1 MKSIKKVALTVF
13 AAVMMLIMST
23 TVFAADSP
31 VKTSFNA
38 SLTKTAV
45 TYNGKTQAPTVVVTN
60 ENGKVLKAKYYTVK
74 VNKTCK
80 DAGKYTVTVTGKG
93 KYAGYKEV
101 LTYRINAKTQN
112 VTVKRDTFTVK
123 ASKVKKATKSLNPV
137 IKAKK
142 GNVTYKTNNS
152 NIKVGKNGK
161 VYVSKGTKAGVYQ
174 VKVTVKAKNYK
185 TVTKYLK
192 ITVK

>member
-1 MKSIKKVALTVF
+1 MKSIKKVALTVL

-38 SLTKTAV
+38 SLAKATV
-45 TYNGKTQAPTVVVTN
+45 TYNGKIQNPTVVVTN
-60 ENGKVLKAKYYTVK
+60 ANGKALKAKYYK
-74 VNKTCK
+74 VTYAADCK

-93 KYAGYKEV
+93 KFAGYKEV
-101 LTYRINAKTQN
+101 LTYRILPKTQK
-112 VTVKRDTFTVK
+112 VTVKRDTYTVAAKTVK
-123 ASKVKKATKSLNPV
+123 KTTKSYNPG
-137 IKAKK
+137 ITAKK
-142 GNVTYKTNNS
+142 GTITYKTNNS

-161 VYVSKGTKAGVYQ
+161 IYVSKGTKKGIYKVR
-174 VKVTVKAKNYK
+174 VTVKAKNYK
-185 TVTKYLK
+185 KVTKYIQ